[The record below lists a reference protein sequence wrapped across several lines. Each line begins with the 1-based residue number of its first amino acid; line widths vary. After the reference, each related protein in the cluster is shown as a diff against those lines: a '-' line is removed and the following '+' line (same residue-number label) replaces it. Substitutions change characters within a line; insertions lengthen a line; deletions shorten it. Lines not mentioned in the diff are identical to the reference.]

1 MTFEMKGVNGDEQ
14 QQEQEL
20 NMFKEG
26 GEASYLDIFSLLDT
40 TMEFW

>member
-1 MTFEMKGVNGDEQ
+1 MTFEMKGANGDED

-26 GEASYLDIFSLLDT
+26 GEASYLDIFSLET